1 MELSNPHGVAKVSCA
16 PMSLDPQGAVRMR
29 LVLPVDAGRITN
41 WSTGE
46 VVASGPLHKGD
57 AVMITVAPGDTT
69 YIELRPA

>member
-1 MELSNPHGVAKVSCA
+1 
-16 PMSLDPQGAVRMR
+16 MR
-29 LVLPVDAGRITN
+29 LVLQVDAGRITN

-57 AVMITVAPGDTT
+57 AVMITVAPGNTT